1 MIFILIYCRT
11 YKLCLTVGTAVC
23 SEGFSF
29 DSVSTDHLQ
38 AEDQYGDYD
47 YNERVTPLVE
57 DVEVTGLSLDHAL
70 LENLERKK
78 DERKAI
84 LNKLKSVG
92 FFGSEENSKEIIE
105 LQETGNI
112 HKNGS
117 YEDIIKLLYNELEEE
132 DGEDIFRRIGQDNKK
147 IMHIIGRVLELFLLI
162 LVIIT
167 TVLCIFLLCAMK
179 FC

>member
-1 MIFILIYCRT
+1 M
-11 YKLCLTVGTAVC
+11 C

-57 DVEVTGLSLDHAL
+57 DVEVTGLNLDHAG
-70 LENLERKK
+70 LENL
-78 DERKAI
+78 DERKANI

-92 FFGSEENSKEIIE
+92 FFGSEENSKEMIE
-105 LQETGNI
+105 LQETGNS

-132 DGEDIFRRIGQDNKK
+132 EDGVDIFRRIGQDNKK
-147 IMHIIGRVLELFLLI
+147 IMHIIGRVMELFLLI